1 MEFLPFSSVSDE
13 DFLGFFPKN
22 YDLAYDADGEWV
34 YFKGVWYLASSND
47 DIDQDETDADQDT
60 DTDQDDTDPL
70 DYHDPDADDIYD
82 LDYANY

>member
-34 YFKGVWYLASSND
+34 YFKGVWYIASSND
-47 DIDQDETDADQDT
+47 DIDQD
-60 DTDQDDTDPL
+60 TDQDETDPL
-70 DYHDPDADDIYD
+70 TYTDDADEIYD
-82 LDYANY
+82 MDFAYY

>member
-34 YFKGVWYLASSND
+34 YFKGVWYLSDLN
-47 DIDQDETDADQDT
+47 EDT
-60 DTDQDDTDPL
+60 DTDDTDPL
-70 DYHDPDADDIYD
+70 AYTDPDADDIYD
-82 LDYANY
+82 LDFAYY

>member
-34 YFKGVWYLASSND
+34 YFKGVWYLSDLNE
-47 DIDQDETDADQDT
+47 Q
-60 DTDQDDTDPL
+60 DTDPL
-70 DYHDPDADDIYD
+70 AYTDPDADDIYD
-82 LDYANY
+82 LDFAYY

>member
-34 YFKGVWYLASSND
+34 CFKGVWYLSDLN
-47 DIDQDETDADQDT
+47 EQDT
-60 DTDQDDTDPL
+60 DTDDTDPL
-70 DYHDPDADDIYD
+70 AYTDPDADDIYD
-82 LDYANY
+82 LDFAYY

>member
-34 YFKGVWYLASSND
+34 FFKGVWYLASSN
-47 DIDQDETDADQDT
+47 EDT
-60 DTDQDDTDPL
+60 DDTDPL
-70 DYHDPDADDIYD
+70 TYTDDADEIYD
-82 LDYANY
+82 MDFAYY

>member
-34 YFKGVWYLASSND
+34 YFKGVWYLASSNED
-47 DIDQDETDADQDT
+47 TDQDNDQDT
-60 DTDQDDTDPL
+60 DTDPLTYTD
-70 DYHDPDADDIYD
+70 DADEIYD
-82 LDYANY
+82 MDFAYY

>member
-34 YFKGVWYLASSND
+34 FFKGVWYLASSN
-47 DIDQDETDADQDT
+47 EDT
-60 DTDQDDTDPL
+60 DTDTDPL
-70 DYHDPDADDIYD
+70 TYTDDADEIYD
-82 LDYANY
+82 MDFAYY

>member
-34 YFKGVWYLASSND
+34 YFKGVWYLSDLN
-47 DIDQDETDADQDT
+47 EQDT
-60 DTDQDDTDPL
+60 DDTDPL
-70 DYHDPDADDIYD
+70 AYTDPDADDIYD
-82 LDYANY
+82 LDFAYY

>member
-34 YFKGVWYLASSND
+34 YFKGVWYLSDLN
-47 DIDQDETDADQDT
+47 EQDT
-60 DTDQDDTDPL
+60 DTDTDPL
-70 DYHDPDADDIYD
+70 AYTDPDADDIYD
-82 LDYANY
+82 MDFAYY